1 MIDLILRNARLA
13 GQDAQTDL
21 GVDRGVLTAVAED
34 TTAAQTID
42 LAGRLV
48 TPPLVEP
55 HIHLDA
61 VLTVGQPRPNVSG
74 SLFEGIAVWAERVG
88 DLTYADVQSRVRQ
101 ILRWQLACGV
111 QHVRSHVDVCDPQL
125 TALRALA
132 DLREEVRGLIDLQ
145 LVAFPQQ
152 GILSFDGGKELM
164 RAAVGIGAD
173 VVGGIPHY
181 ELTREDGVESVR
193 FAMAL
198 ADEHGLAVDIH
209 CDETDDDH
217 SRFVE
222 VMAAETIRRG
232 MSGRV
237 TASHTTA
244 MHSYNSAY
252 AYRLIRNIARAGL
265 HMVTNPLDNSVLQ
278 GRFDTGP
285 IRRGHTRI
293 KELQAAGVNVCIGHD
308 SVMDPWYP
316 LGYGDPLQAAFVL
329 VHLGQMSGDS
339 ELRRLIDMIT
349 VNPAAALGVPDYG
362 LRLGGPAD
370 LVVFDAP
377 DRAADAGA
385 ARRQGGR
392 ALDPGAAHSGVGRR
406 RGRSQL
412 PAGMNDR
419 ARQDVAGAAGPVPG
433 LIVVFSIRPR
443 LVLPRQARPGSL
455 PCCPPGFGRRPSR
468 AARPGQ
474 SRPRR

>member
-1 MIDLILRNARLA
+1 MIDLILRNARVA
-13 GQDAQTDL
+13 GQDALTDL
-21 GVDRGVLTAVAED
+21 GVENGRIVAVGGDA
-34 TTAAQTID
+34 TAAETID

-61 VLTVGQPRPNVSG
+61 VLTVGQPRPNFSG
-74 SLFEGIAVWAERVG
+74 SLFEGIAVWADRVAG
-88 DLTYADVQSRVRQ
+88 LTREDVQSRVRQ

-111 QHVRSHVDVCDPQL
+111 QHVRSHVDVCDPEL
-125 TALRALA
+125 TALRALVE
-132 DLREEVRGLIDLQ
+132 LRDEVRGLIDLQ

-152 GILSFDGGKELM
+152 GMLSFDGGRELM
-164 RAAVGIGAD
+164 REAVELGAD

-181 ELTREDGVESVR
+181 ELTREDGVESVK

-198 ADEHGLAVDIH
+198 ADDYDLRVDIH

-252 AYRLIRNIARAGL
+252 AYRLIANIARAGL
-265 HMVTNPLDNSVLQ
+265 HMVTNPLDNAVLQ

-285 IRRGHTRI
+285 IRRGHTRV
-293 KELQAAGVNVCIGHD
+293 KQLQEAGVNVCIGHD

-329 VHLGQMSGDS
+329 VHLGQMSGDG
-339 ELRRLIDMIT
+339 ELRQLIEMIT
-349 VNPAAALGVPDYG
+349 TSPAAALGLPDYG
-362 LRLGGPAD
+362 LRPGGPAD

-377 DRAADAGA
+377 SEAEALRLVAPRTLVLRGGKVVARSTPAQHTVVWAGA
-385 ARRQGGR
+385 EEQVTFQRK
-392 ALDPGAAHSGVGRR
+392 
-406 RGRSQL
+406 
-412 PAGMNDR
+412 
-419 ARQDVAGAAGPVPG
+419 
-433 LIVVFSIRPR
+433 
-443 LVLPRQARPGSL
+443 
-455 PCCPPGFGRRPSR
+455 
-468 AARPGQ
+468 
-474 SRPRR
+474 

>member
-1 MIDLILRNARLA
+1 MIDLILRNARVA
-13 GQDAQTDL
+13 GQDALTDL
-21 GVDRGVLTAVAED
+21 GVEKGRIVAVGGDSAAAEI
-34 TTAAQTID
+34 ID

-74 SLFEGIAVWAERVG
+74 SLFEGIAVWAERVAG
-88 DLTYADVQSRVRQ
+88 LTREDVRSRVRQ

-111 QHVRSHVDVCDPQL
+111 QHVRSHVDVCDPRL
-125 TALRALA
+125 RALRALVE
-132 DLREEVRGLIDLQ
+132 LREEVRGLIDLQ

-152 GILSFDGGKELM
+152 GILSFDRGRELM
-164 RAAVGIGAD
+164 REAVDLGAD

-181 ELTREDGVESVR
+181 ELTREDGVESVK

-198 ADEHGLAVDIH
+198 ADDHGLRVDIH

-252 AYRLIRNIARAGL
+252 ASRLIANIARAGL
-265 HMVTNPLDNSVLQ
+265 HMVTNPLDNAVLQ

-285 IRRGHTRI
+285 IRRGHTRV
-293 KELQAAGVNVCIGHD
+293 KQLQEAGVNVCIGHD

-329 VHLGQMSGDS
+329 VHLGQMSGDA
-339 ELRRLIDMIT
+339 ELRRLIEMIT
-349 VNPAAALGVPDYG
+349 TNAAEALGVSDYG

-377 DRAADAGA
+377 SEAEALRLLAPRTLVLRGGKVVARSTPAQHTIVWAGA
-385 ARRQGGR
+385 EEQVTFRRE
-392 ALDPGAAHSGVGRR
+392 
-406 RGRSQL
+406 
-412 PAGMNDR
+412 
-419 ARQDVAGAAGPVPG
+419 
-433 LIVVFSIRPR
+433 
-443 LVLPRQARPGSL
+443 
-455 PCCPPGFGRRPSR
+455 
-468 AARPGQ
+468 
-474 SRPRR
+474 

>member
-1 MIDLILRNARLA
+1 MIDLILRNARVA
-13 GQDAQTDL
+13 GQDALTDL
-21 GVDRGVLTAVAED
+21 GVENGRIVAVGGDSAAAEI
-34 TTAAQTID
+34 ID

-74 SLFEGIAVWAERVG
+74 SLFEGIAVWAERVAG
-88 DLTYADVQSRVRQ
+88 LTREDVRSRVRQ

-111 QHVRSHVDVCDPQL
+111 QHVRSHVDVCDPRL
-125 TALRALA
+125 RALRALVE
-132 DLREEVRGLIDLQ
+132 LREEVRGLIDLQ

-152 GILSFDGGKELM
+152 GILSFDRGRELM
-164 RAAVGIGAD
+164 REAVDLGAD

-181 ELTREDGVESVR
+181 ELTREDGVESVK

-198 ADEHGLAVDIH
+198 ADDHGLRVDIH

-252 AYRLIRNIARAGL
+252 ASRLIANIARAGL
-265 HMVTNPLDNSVLQ
+265 HMVTNPLDNAVLQ

-285 IRRGHTRI
+285 IRRGHTRV
-293 KELQAAGVNVCIGHD
+293 KQLQEAGVNVCIGHD

-329 VHLGQMSGDS
+329 VHLGQMSGDA
-339 ELRRLIDMIT
+339 ELRRLIEMIT
-349 VNPAAALGVPDYG
+349 TNAAEALGVSDYG

-377 DRAADAGA
+377 SEAEALRLLAPRTLVLRGGKVVARSTPAQHTIVWAGA
-385 ARRQGGR
+385 EEQVTFRRE
-392 ALDPGAAHSGVGRR
+392 
-406 RGRSQL
+406 
-412 PAGMNDR
+412 
-419 ARQDVAGAAGPVPG
+419 
-433 LIVVFSIRPR
+433 
-443 LVLPRQARPGSL
+443 
-455 PCCPPGFGRRPSR
+455 
-468 AARPGQ
+468 
-474 SRPRR
+474 

>member
-13 GQDAQTDL
+13 GQEAAAGQGQLTDI
-21 GVDRGVLTAVAED
+21 GIDNGAITAVDETTSAAE
-34 TTAAQTID
+34 TID

-74 SLFEGIAVWAERVG
+74 SLFEGIAIWAERVG
-88 DLTYADVQSRVRQ
+88 SLSYSDVQARVRQ
-101 ILRWQLACGV
+101 VLRWQLACGV
-111 QHVRSHVDVCDPQL
+111 QHVRSHVDVCDPEL
-125 TALRALA
+125 RALRALV
-132 DLREEVRGLIDLQ
+132 DLRDEVRGMLDLQ

-152 GILSFDGGKELM
+152 GILGFDGGKELM
-164 RAAVGIGAD
+164 RKAVGLGAD

-198 ADEHGLAVDIH
+198 ADEHGLRVDIH

-244 MHSYNSAY
+244 MHSYNGAY
-252 AYRLIRNIARAGL
+252 AHRLIANIARAGL

-285 IRRGHTRI
+285 IRRGHTRV
-293 KELQAAGVNVCIGHD
+293 KELLQAGVNVCIGHD

-329 VHLGQMSGDS
+329 AHFGQMSGDA
-339 ELRRLIDMIT
+339 ELRALIQMIT
-349 VNPAAALGVPDYG
+349 ASPAEALGVPDYG
-362 LRLGGPAD
+362 LRVGGPAD

-377 DRAADAGA
+377 SEADA
-385 ARRQGGR
+385 
-392 ALDPGAAHSGVGRR
+392 L
-406 RGRSQL
+406 
-412 PAGMNDR
+412 
-419 ARQDVAGAAGPVPG
+419 
-433 LIVVFSIRPR
+433 R
-443 LVLPRQARPGSL
+443 LVAPRTLVLRGGKVLARATPAEHTVRWHGTEEPVTFLRS
-455 PCCPPGFGRRPSR
+455 
-468 AARPGQ
+468 
-474 SRPRR
+474 

>member
-1 MIDLILRNARLA
+1 MTDMLLRNARVA
-13 GQDAQTDL
+13 GQDSLTDIAIENGIITEAGPDTSAAELIDL
-21 GVDRGVLTAVAED
+21 G
-34 TTAAQTID
+34 
-42 LAGRLV
+42 GRLV

-61 VLTVGQPRPNVSG
+61 VLTAGQPRPNVSG
-74 SLFEGIAVWAERVG
+74 SLFEGIAVWAERVAQ
-88 DLTYADVQSRVRQ
+88 LSYADVQERVRQ
-101 ILRWQLACGV
+101 VLRWQLACGV

-125 TALRALA
+125 RSLQALV
-132 DLREEVRGLIDLQ
+132 DLREEVRGMISLQ

-152 GILSFDGGKELM
+152 GIIGFDGGKELM
-164 RAAVGIGAD
+164 RKAVELGAD

-244 MHSYNSAY
+244 MHSYNNAY
-252 AYRLIRNIARAGL
+252 AYRLIRNIGRAGL
-265 HMVTNPLDNSVLQ
+265 HVVTNPLDNSVLQ

-285 IRRGHTRI
+285 IRRGHTRV
-293 KELQAAGVNVCIGHD
+293 KQLAEAGVNVCIGHD

-329 VHLGQMSGDS
+329 VHLGQMSGDD

-349 VNPAAALGVPDYG
+349 VNPAAALGLASYG
-362 LRLGGPAD
+362 LRPGGPAD

-377 DRAADAGA
+377 SEADAL
-385 ARRQGGR
+385 RLVSPRTLVLRGGR
-392 ALDPGAAHSGVGRR
+392 VVA
-406 RGRSQL
+406 RSVPAQHTVVWHGTEEQVTFL
-412 PAGMNDR
+412 PH
-419 ARQDVAGAAGPVPG
+419 
-433 LIVVFSIRPR
+433 
-443 LVLPRQARPGSL
+443 
-455 PCCPPGFGRRPSR
+455 
-468 AARPGQ
+468 
-474 SRPRR
+474 

>member
-1 MIDLILRNARLA
+1 MILRNARLA
-13 GQDAQTDL
+13 GTQTPTDL
-21 GVDRGVLTAVAED
+21 GVQDGRIVAVG
-34 TTAAQTID
+34 AADSAPETID
-42 LAGRLV
+42 LGGRLV

-74 SLFEGIAVWAERVG
+74 SLFEGIAVWADRVA
-88 DLTYADVQSRVRQ
+88 DLSYDDVQSRARQ
-101 ILRWQLACGV
+101 VLRWQLACGV
-111 QHVRSHVDVCDPQL
+111 QHVRSHVDVSDPQL
-125 TALRALA
+125 RALRALI
-132 DLREEVRGLIDLQ
+132 DLREESRGLIDLQ
-145 LVAFPQQ
+145 LVAFPQVGMFSLEAGQ
-152 GILSFDGGKELM
+152 DLM
-164 RAAVGIGAD
+164 RQAVRLGAD

-181 ELTREDGVESVR
+181 ELTREDGVESVK

-244 MHSYNSAY
+244 MHSYNGAY
-252 AYRLIRNIARAGL
+252 AYRLITNIARAGL
-265 HMVTNPLDNSVLQ
+265 HMVTNPLDNAVLQ

-329 VHLGQMSGDS
+329 AHLGQLSGDA
-339 ELRRLIDMIT
+339 ELRRLIEMIT

-362 LRLGGPAD
+362 LRPGGPAD

-377 DRAADAGA
+377 TEADALRLVA
-385 ARRQGGR
+385 PRTLVLRGGR
-392 ALDPGAAHSGVGRR
+392 VLA
-406 RGRSQL
+406 RST
-412 PAGMNDR
+412 PAQHTVLW
-419 ARQDVAGAAGPVPG
+419 ASVEEPVTF
-433 LIVVFSIRPR
+433 LRS
-443 LVLPRQARPGSL
+443 
-455 PCCPPGFGRRPSR
+455 
-468 AARPGQ
+468 
-474 SRPRR
+474 